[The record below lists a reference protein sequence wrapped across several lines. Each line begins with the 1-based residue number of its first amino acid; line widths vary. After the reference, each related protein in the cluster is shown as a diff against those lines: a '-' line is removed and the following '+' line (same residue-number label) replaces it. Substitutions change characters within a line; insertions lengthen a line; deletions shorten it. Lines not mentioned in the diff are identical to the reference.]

1 VNDLKNIILLV
12 GLGAFLI
19 VEISLI
25 ILIIGAIL
33 YSIII

>member
-1 VNDLKNIILLV
+1 VNDLKNIILLI